1 MRKGRSRPRDDST
14 LIDADNSGRSGKAI
28 EEPLPP
34 LEIEQDVKPL
44 SEFLDPRRRRI
55 TEFGGLLF
63 LLNVIE
69 LLKLPEQILADAA
82 LAPRPFAWTLHQLA
96 MALAPIEPDD
106 AAALAFAG
114 LAPDAV
120 PPSKQD
126 QPATPRETRALLAL
140 ARKIVECLS
149 SLVDHDQESTE
160 ALLEFVCR
168 RRAEVVADPAWLE
181 IRLSLDL
188 VTTEI
193 RGAGLDLDPG
203 YVGWLG
209 VVVKFVYE

>member
-1 MRKGRSRPRDDST
+1 MRKGQTRFDGDST
-14 LIDADNSGRSGKAI
+14 VIAADNSGGIGKAI

-34 LEIEQDVKPL
+34 SGIEQDVKPV

-63 LLNVIE
+63 LLRIIE
-69 LLKLPEQILADAA
+69 LLKLPEQILADAT
-82 LAPRPFAWTLHQLA
+82 LGSRPFVWTFHQLA

-106 AAALAFAG
+106 AGGLAFAG
-114 LAPDAV
+114 LAPDDM
-120 PPSKQD
+120 PPSEQD
-126 QPATPRETRALLAL
+126 QPATLDETRALLAL
-140 ARKIVECLS
+140 AEKVVECLS
-149 SLVDHDQESTE
+149 SLVDYEHESTE

-168 RRAEVVADPAWLE
+168 RRAEVVADPGWIE
-181 IRLSLDL
+181 IRLSLDQ
-188 VTTEI
+188 VATEI
-193 RGAGLDLDPG
+193 RRAGLDLDPG